1 MATTIYPSSQPPIL
15 SGIKMDEQKSDAPP
29 PPPSSH
35 NPEHSRPRT
44 PDFTAH
50 DELRLLSHEE
60 WVQFCRGV
68 GCFRDEESETLV
80 RPTCWYWPAK
90 GLPDGLYRDV
100 MWEKAKFTY
109 WFHMLS
115 TIRWIL
121 MCLQLALSACLTALG
136 SFSHEDGKPITII
149 AAISTCT
156 AGVLALMHN
165 SGLPDRYRSDRNE
178 FYQVEVY
185 IKEIMDTKLAAADQN
200 IMEVMASCF
209 DKFREA
215 RQTVQN
221 NIPASY
227 TPAAITSPTALRG
240 SQKLKPGQK
249 IR

>member
-1 MATTIYPSSQPPIL
+1 
-15 SGIKMDEQKSDAPP
+15 
-29 PPPSSH
+29 
-35 NPEHSRPRT
+35 
-44 PDFTAH
+44 
-50 DELRLLSHEE
+50 
-60 WVQFCRGV
+60 
-68 GCFRDEESETLV
+68 
-80 RPTCWYWPAK
+80 
-90 GLPDGLYRDV
+90 
-100 MWEKAKFTY
+100 
-109 WFHMLS
+109 
-115 TIRWIL
+115 

-215 RQTVQN
+215 RQTVRRYR
-221 NIPASY
+221 SLRS
-227 TPAAITSPTALRG
+227 AAR
-240 SQKLKPGQK
+240 
-249 IR
+249 